1 MDIVYL
7 IETFGFEVVMIVGLG
22 YFVFF
27 VWQTI
32 TKTINPALAA
42 MRATIIRLT
51 DQLRLLD
58 QDMIRLQQKVNTV
71 TELKEEGK
79 LNEVSINTLLISPIL
94 LSDEIV
100 QKFKNPS
107 FSGSGTSAHYL
118 TIENQEKSRK
128 EKYKMILKQHSKQ
141 NLEQEKILLLQNL

>member
-7 IETFGFEVVMIVGLG
+7 IETFGFEVVMIIGLG

-32 TKTINPALAA
+32 NKIINPALDS
-42 MRATIIRLT
+42 MKATIIRLT

-71 TELKEEGK
+71 TELREEGK
-79 LNEVSINTLLISPIL
+79 LNEEALNTS
-94 LSDEIV
+94 
-100 QKFKNPS
+100 N
-107 FSGSGTSAHYL
+107 T
-118 TIENQEKSRK
+118 KSNTNK
-128 EKYKMILKQHSKQ
+128 
-141 NLEQEKILLLQNL
+141 